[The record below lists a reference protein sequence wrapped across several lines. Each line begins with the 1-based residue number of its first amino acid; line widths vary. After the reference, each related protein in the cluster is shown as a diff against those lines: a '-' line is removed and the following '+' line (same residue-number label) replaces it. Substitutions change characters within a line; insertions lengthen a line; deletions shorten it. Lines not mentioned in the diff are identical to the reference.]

1 MLIAQLSDPHVKKS
15 DTDKIL
21 GCDQNANLESA
32 ISELNAMKPRPD
44 VVLLTGDLTNS
55 GEMAETEVLRKILD
69 GLEIQFYLIPGNHD
83 DLAALRAVLGH
94 QIAANAEGG
103 FMHQVVDSHSVRLIG
118 LDTTMAGYVSGELCE
133 KRIAWLDARLGDA
146 RDKPTALFMHHPPF
160 QTGIWW
166 LDCVGLLQGCKALGK
181 LLKKHRQVKAIFC
194 GHVHRAIQS
203 TLSDVPVFTSPSTGI
218 ASKLDLQHEAPPIMV
233 AEPPAILLHYWTGS
247 SFVTHTH
254 YVGRN
259 DSELEFIPLM
269 PNWPS
274 RLELMRD
281 RRPIPKKLGTD

>member
-1 MLIAQLSDPHVKKS
+1 MLIAHVSDLHVKQAG
-15 DTDKIL
+15 TDQIL
-21 GCDQNANLESA
+21 ECDQNASLESA
-32 ISELNAMKPRPD
+32 ISELNAMEPRPD
-44 VVLLTGDLTNS
+44 IVLLTGDLTNS
-55 GEMAETEVLRKILD
+55 GAVAETEVLKRILD
-69 GLEIQFYLIPGNHD
+69 GLKIQFYLIPGNHD
-83 DLAALRAVLGH
+83 NLAALRAVFGQ
-94 QIAANAEGG
+94 QIAPGKEGG
-103 FMHQVVDSHSVRLIG
+103 FMHQVVDGHSVRLIG
-118 LDTTMAGYVSGELCE
+118 LDTTMTGHHSGELCE
-133 KRIAWLDARLGDA
+133 KRIAWLDASLGDA

-166 LDCVGLLQGCKALGK
+166 LDCIGLLQGGKALED
-181 LLKKHRQVKAIFC
+181 LLKKHRQVKAVFC

-203 TLSDVPVFTSPSTGI
+203 TLSDVPVFIAPSTGI
-218 ASKLDLQHEAPPIMV
+218 ASKLDLRHEAPPRMV

-259 DSELEFIPLM
+259 DSELELVPLM

-281 RRPIPKKLGTD
+281 RRPIPKNLGTD